1 MMTDILISLDDRF
14 LYFSNYL
21 HGDVRQYDIS
31 EPSKP
36 KLVGQVFIGGMIL
49 NDGPVKVI
57 EDKELK
63 VSTKGSRSRS
73 RSSRA
78 RTIQPL
84 CPFCGRETP
93 RKIYNSEIILEN

>member
-1 MMTDILISLDDRF
+1 MMTDILISLDDRY

-36 KLVGQVFIGGMIL
+36 KLVGQIFLGGSII

-57 EDKELK
+57 EDKELTVRCSDVMAK
-63 VSTKGSRSRS
+63 PECNYHK
-73 RSSRA
+73 
-78 RTIQPL
+78 
-84 CPFCGRETP
+84 P
-93 RKIYNSEIILEN
+93 RYRLM